1 MTSASPE
8 YVIVGRLRRAHGIS
22 GELVVEPITDA
33 PDAIFAP
40 GRRVFAGTSDG
51 VLDPKMPPLTVKGRR
66 PHKGGW
72 IVSFEGIR
80 DRNES
85 ERWRDR
91 YLLLPE
97 TELPPPAADE
107 IFVHDLTGMRVDLP
121 DGTVVGTIVEM
132 WELPQGL
139 VMDVKREKGS
149 VMIPYGEPVVRSVD
163 KARRVV
169 VVDPPDGLLE

>member
-1 MTSASPE
+1 MTNASPE
-8 YVIVGRLRRAHGIS
+8 YVIVGRLRRAHGIG
-22 GELVVEPITDA
+22 GELIVEPITDA

-51 VLDPKMPPLTVKGRR
+51 RLDSTMPPLIVKSRR

-72 IVSFEGIR
+72 IVAFDGIA

-97 TELPPPAADE
+97 HELPPPADDE
-107 IFVHDLTGMRVDLP
+107 IFVHDLTGMRVDLD
-121 DGTVVGTIVEM
+121 DGTVVGTITEV

-149 VMIPYGEPVVRSVD
+149 VMIPYAEPVVRSVH
-163 KARRVV
+163 KANRVV

>member
-1 MTSASPE
+1 VTNASPE

-51 VLDPKMPPLTVKGRR
+51 RLDPKRPPLIVKGRR

-72 IVSFEGIR
+72 IVSFEGIADR
-80 DRNES
+80 DES

-97 TELPPPAADE
+97 SELEPPADDE
-107 IFVHDLTGMRVDLP
+107 IFVHELTGMRVDLA
-121 DGTVVGTIVEM
+121 DGTIVGTIVEM

-149 VMIPYGEPVVRSVD
+149 VMIPYGERVVRSVD
-163 KARRVV
+163 KTNRIVV
-169 VVDPPDGLLE
+169 IDPPDGLLE

>member
-1 MTSASPE
+1 MTAASPE

-51 VLDPKMPPLTVKGRR
+51 RVDLKLPPLVVKGRR

-72 IVSFEGIR
+72 IVAFEGIS
-80 DRNES
+80 DRNAS

-97 TELPPPAADE
+97 TELPPPADDE

-121 DGTVVGTIVEM
+121 DGTVVGTIAEV
-132 WELPQGL
+132 WDLPQGL

-149 VMIPYGEPVVRSVD
+149 VMIPYMEPVVRSVD
-163 KARRVV
+163 KQLRVV
-169 VVDPPDGLLE
+169 VVEPPDGLLE